1 VQVEATK
8 FTELGYVGRD
18 VEDIIKDLVE
28 ASLSVTRTRLKEALS
43 SHVAAATED
52 ALLDALLG
60 SQAHSSTRDTFR

>member
-28 ASLSVTRTRLKEALS
+28 ASLTVTKARLKEALS

-60 SQAHSSTRDTFR
+60 PSALPTSRDTFR